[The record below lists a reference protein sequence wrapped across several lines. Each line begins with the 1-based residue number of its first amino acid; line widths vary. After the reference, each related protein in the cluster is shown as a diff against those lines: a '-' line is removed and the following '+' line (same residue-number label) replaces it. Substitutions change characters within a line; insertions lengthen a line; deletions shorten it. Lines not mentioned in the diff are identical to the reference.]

1 VSKEI
6 NVKKLFM
13 VVVACAMLLPLWS
26 ADRNEQESQR
36 FIVESERKWA
46 ESIASGDTT
55 QVEQFL
61 ADDFLGVDTDGTLY
75 DKAKAIS
82 DTKHDFKDYAF
93 NHVNEVKV
101 RFFGDTAVAQGSESW
116 ERRTG
121 EPKLGR
127 FVWTDT
133 WIRRNGRWQVIA
145 AEDLIIPEPKK

>member
-6 NVKKLFM
+6 NVNKLFI
-13 VVVACAMLLPLWS
+13 VVVACVILLPLWG

-36 FIVESERKWA
+36 FIVECERKWA

-55 QVEQFL
+55 QVEQFV
-61 ADDFLGVDTDGTLY
+61 ADDVLGVNTDGTLY

-82 DTKHDFKDYAF
+82 DTKHDFKDDAF

-101 RFFGDTAVAQGSESW
+101 RFFGDTAAAQGSESW
-116 ERRTG
+116 ERCTG

-133 WIRRNGRWQVIA
+133 WIRRNGRWQVVA
-145 AEDLIIPEPKK
+145 AEDLTIPEPKK

>member
-1 VSKEI
+1 M
-6 NVKKLFM
+6 KKLFM
-13 VVVACAMLLPLWS
+13 VVVACA
-26 ADRNEQESQR
+26 
-36 FIVESERKWA
+36 
-46 ESIASGDTT
+46 
-55 QVEQFL
+55 EQFL

-82 DTKHDFKDYAF
+82 DTKHDFKDYAY